1 MEAVSPIRRFTVDGV
16 NVYYEHY
23 QNPGR
28 QTLVC
33 VHGFLSSAF
42 SFRKVIPLL
51 WDKYDIIALDL
62 PPFGQSEKSR
72 TFIYTYQNLAKLV
85 IGILEHLQVK
95 QAVLVGHSMGG
106 QISLSAALQKPELF
120 SKVVLLCSSGYL
132 KRSHPS
138 IIFGTH
144 IPYFHLYIKR
154 WLSKEGVMKNL
165 LNVVHDK
172 SLIDEEM
179 IDGYGRPFQDEQ
191 IFKAMTRFIR
201 HREGDL
207 EPEQLKKMNKP
218 ALLIWGEEDRI
229 VPMEIGKRLHADLP
243 NSVLYSLGQTGH
255 LVPEERPELVSEHIA
270 DFIN

>member
-1 MEAVSPIRRFTVDGV
+1 MEAVSPIRRFMVDGV

-51 WDKYDIIALDL
+51 RDKYDIIALDL

-132 KRSHPS
+132 NVHTRRLFSGPIS
-138 IIFGTH
+138 RIF
-144 IPYFHLYIKR
+144 
-154 WLSKEGVMKNL
+154 
-165 LNVVHDK
+165 
-172 SLIDEEM
+172 
-179 IDGYGRPFQDEQ
+179 
-191 IFKAMTRFIR
+191 IFISNAGSRKKA
-201 HREGDL
+201 
-207 EPEQLKKMNKP
+207 
-218 ALLIWGEEDRI
+218 
-229 VPMEIGKRLHADLP
+229 
-243 NSVLYSLGQTGH
+243 
-255 LVPEERPELVSEHIA
+255 
-270 DFIN
+270 

>member
-51 WDKYDIIALDL
+51 RDKYDIIALDL

-132 KRSHPS
+132 KRSHPT
-138 IIFGTH
+138 IIFGP
-144 IPYFHLYIKR
+144 ISR
-154 WLSKEGVMKNL
+154 
-165 LNVVHDK
+165 
-172 SLIDEEM
+172 
-179 IDGYGRPFQDEQ
+179 
-191 IFKAMTRFIR
+191 IFIFTSNAGSRKKA
-201 HREGDL
+201 
-207 EPEQLKKMNKP
+207 
-218 ALLIWGEEDRI
+218 
-229 VPMEIGKRLHADLP
+229 
-243 NSVLYSLGQTGH
+243 
-255 LVPEERPELVSEHIA
+255 
-270 DFIN
+270 

>member
-1 MEAVSPIRRFTVDGV
+1 MEAVSPIRRFMVDGV

-51 WDKYDIIALDL
+51 RDKYDIIALDL

-120 SKVVLLCSSGYL
+120 QRLCCFAVQG
-132 KRSHPS
+132 
-138 IIFGTH
+138 I
-144 IPYFHLYIKR
+144 
-154 WLSKEGVMKNL
+154 
-165 LNVVHDK
+165 
-172 SLIDEEM
+172 
-179 IDGYGRPFQDEQ
+179 
-191 IFKAMTRFIR
+191 
-201 HREGDL
+201 
-207 EPEQLKKMNKP
+207 
-218 ALLIWGEEDRI
+218 
-229 VPMEIGKRLHADLP
+229 
-243 NSVLYSLGQTGH
+243 
-255 LVPEERPELVSEHIA
+255 
-270 DFIN
+270 